1 MRRSTHGSPSV
12 LTSIIGAVIAS
23 STMGRR
29 AVVCVA
35 LLAATSTWARA
46 ECPPIAIPHG
56 DATLVAT
63 LNQRLSS
70 SGISTTARAM
80 CPSVR
85 VQVERRGELVH
96 LRVTDAFER
105 LGEREVQ
112 DVATAAAIIE
122 SWTLQEIE
130 TGSLSAIEE
139 AAHDTPPPVA
149 VGRLVRPGIAISA
162 RSAMTGDAATWV
174 GGSIAGCAAAGPVC
188 IGATL
193 RATRD
198 TNATGATTSV
208 DHELTQLDALA
219 TVELPRRLAG
229 FVVSPALSAGY
240 AWLGIS
246 SQHLDI
252 HMMPVTTT
260 ESSHALRAGAQL
272 RVARSL
278 TSHVAIIGEL
288 AGDASLA
295 RTTPATG
302 PAGPATALGFAL
314 GARFELP

>member
-1 MRRSTHGSPSV
+1 MMRHRALAFV
-12 LTSIIGAVIAS
+12 CFTS
-23 STMGRR
+23 
-29 AVVCVA
+29 
-35 LLAATSTWARA
+35 LAAAGTRARA
-46 ECPPIAIPHG
+46 ECPPTAIARG
-56 DATLVAT
+56 DATLVAMLT
-63 LNQRLSS
+63 HRLSS
-70 SGISTTARAM
+70 NGISTTARAE

-105 LGEREVQ
+105 LGEREVH

-122 SWTLQEIE
+122 SWTLQEVE
-130 TGSLSAIEE
+130 TGSLPAIEE
-139 AAHDTPPPVA
+139 PVHEMPPA
-149 VGRLVRPGIAISA
+149 LTAGRVVRPGIAIA
-162 RSAMTGDAATWV
+162 VRSAMTGDAATWL
-174 GGSIAGCAAAGPVC
+174 GGSIAACAPAGPLC
-188 IGATL
+188 IGGTL

-198 TNATGATTSV
+198 TNATGATTSG

-219 TVELPRRLAG
+219 TVELPRRFRG
-229 FVVSPALSAGY
+229 FVVSPGLSAGY

-252 HMMPVTTT
+252 HMMPVTAT
-260 ESSHALRAGAQL
+260 ESSHALRAGAQV

-278 TSHVAIIGEL
+278 TSHAAIVGEL

-295 RTTPATG
+295 RTSPAS
-302 PAGPATALGFAL
+302 GPATALGFAL